1 MSALTDLI
9 DSLGPQVR
17 PTLYEF
23 LCDQRRGSD
32 ANELLGDGT
41 AAALKFLVPLL
52 TKKLGL
58 SKTLATCTAKF
69 ILEALTANGREK
81 LCAELGRG
89 QAPLPRRK
97 PKKRKPKKR
106 LTTKTPR
113 ARSSQRKKKTL

>member
-9 DSLGPQVR
+9 DSLGPKVR

-32 ANELLGDGT
+32 ANELLDDGT

-58 SKTLATCTAKF
+58 SKTMATRTAKF
-69 ILEALTANGREK
+69 ILETLAVSGREK

-89 QAPLPRRK
+89 QAALPR
-97 PKKRKPKKR
+97 RKPKKR
-106 LTTKTPR
+106 LTTKKRKPPSPR
-113 ARSSQRKKKTL
+113 RKRKKTS

>member
-1 MSALTDLI
+1 MPALTDLI

-23 LCDQRRGSD
+23 LCDTRRSSD
-32 ANELLGDGT
+32 SSELLDDGL

-58 SKTLATCTAKF
+58 SKPMATRTSKF
-69 ILEALTANGREK
+69 ILEALAAGGREK
-81 LCAELGRG
+81 LCAELGKG

-97 PKKRKPKKR
+97 PKKRKPKKHSP
-106 LTTKTPR
+106 TKPPR
-113 ARSSQRKKKTL
+113 KPSSRRKRKTS

>member
-9 DSLGPQVR
+9 DSLGPKVR

-23 LCDQRRGSD
+23 LCDARRSSD
-32 ANELLGDGT
+32 SSALLDDGT
-41 AAALKFLVPLL
+41 AAAVKFLVPLL

-58 SKTLATCTAKF
+58 SKPMATRTAKF
-69 ILEALTANGREK
+69 ILEALAASGREK
-81 LCAELGRG
+81 LCAELGKG

-106 LTTKTPR
+106 SPTTPPR
-113 ARSSQRKKKTL
+113 KSGSRRK